1 MCSCRSVCLSV
12 QSFRAC
18 QTRGTGVKVWRRPLP
33 AALTRQPPEE
43 QAPPRIC
50 EMRCNRRHLLRLFK
64 LAQRTWLMSM
74 ITTHVDM
81 PAERGC
87 SCSKECESPHSLSA
101 HAHED
106 GCMHFEAHRS
116 REGRRASHH
125 HQRARKPARGSVHAG
140 RVAARGTCPSVD
152 VNPQPDRFLT
162 TLISPGS
169 FSWLY
174 WSSSGRRIAAS
185 GKDKVVQGKHWAISA
200 NS

>member
-1 MCSCRSVCLSV
+1 
-12 QSFRAC
+12 
-18 QTRGTGVKVWRRPLP
+18 
-33 AALTRQPPEE
+33 
-43 QAPPRIC
+43 
-50 EMRCNRRHLLRLFK
+50 
-64 LAQRTWLMSM
+64 
-74 ITTHVDM
+74 
-81 PAERGC
+81 
-87 SCSKECESPHSLSA
+87 
-101 HAHED
+101 
-106 GCMHFEAHRS
+106 MHFEPHRS
-116 REGRRASHH
+116 HEVYTKAGVRHIIVSGHAS
-125 HQRARKPARGSVHAG
+125 RARGSVHAG